1 MKKKKKRLK
10 TPIYDDLVPLALAL
24 EYFWISKYY
33 IEADMDFIWRLGKIV
48 LFSFKY
54 YSKIHF
60 KGP

>member
-33 IEADMDFIWRLGKIV
+33 FEADMDFIWWLGKIV